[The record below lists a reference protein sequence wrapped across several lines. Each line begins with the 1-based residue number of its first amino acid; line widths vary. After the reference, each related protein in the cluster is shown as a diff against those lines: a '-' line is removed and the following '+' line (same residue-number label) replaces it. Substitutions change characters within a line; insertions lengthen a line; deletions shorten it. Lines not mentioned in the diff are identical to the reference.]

1 MRNVLCRFK
10 IRSYEK
16 QFSHSRVF
24 HKFRIAGVRLGW
36 VGAKCCKFCADCEVK
51 NSSKFSRVGKV
62 VGKLRKFVRLCCER
76 QG

>member
-16 QFSHSRVF
+16 HFSHSRVF

-36 VGAKCCKFCADCEVK
+36 VGAKCCKFAADCEVK
-51 NSSKFSRVGKV
+51 NSVNFLELA
-62 VGKLRKFVRLCCER
+62 KLSGNFWKFVRLCYER